1 MPGIVWIAVIGLLAG
16 IIARFLLPG
25 PNNPQG
31 FLVTMVIGIVGA
43 FVATFIGQ
51 SIGWYRHDQGA
62 GLIGAT
68 LGSIIVLFI
77 WHRLVVQRTVN
88 DPGVTSMAHLNTLFI
103 VSQMLRIPAPAAPT
117 TFGTCEAF
125 TVASV
130 ISLNSFMCASVA
142 GPAIPSATSPFFC

>member
-1 MPGIVWIAVIGLLAG
+1 MPGIIWIAIIGLLAG
-16 IIARFLLPG
+16 LIARFLLPG

-31 FLVTMVIGIVGA
+31 FLVTMVIGIAGA

-77 WHRLVVQRTVN
+77 WHRLVVQRTVT
-88 DPGVTSMAHLNTLFI
+88 DPGVTHANWPPP
-103 VSQMLRIPAPAAPT
+103 RA
-117 TFGTCEAF
+117 
-125 TVASV
+125 
-130 ISLNSFMCASVA
+130 
-142 GPAIPSATSPFFC
+142 

>member
-1 MPGIVWIAVIGLLAG
+1 MPGIIWIAVIGLLAG

-25 PNNPQG
+25 PNNPHG
-31 FLVTMVIGIVGA
+31 FIVTMAIGIAGA

-77 WHRLVVQRTVN
+77 WHRLVIQRTVN
-88 DPGVTSMAHLNTLFI
+88 DPGVTNANWPPPRT
-103 VSQMLRIPAPAAPT
+103 
-117 TFGTCEAF
+117 
-125 TVASV
+125 
-130 ISLNSFMCASVA
+130 
-142 GPAIPSATSPFFC
+142 

>member
-1 MPGIVWIAVIGLLAG
+1 MSGIIWIAIIGLLAG
-16 IIARFLLPG
+16 FIARFLLPG
-25 PNNPQG
+25 PNNSSG
-31 FLVTMVIGIVGA
+31 FLVTMVIGIAGA

-88 DPGVTSMAHLNTLFI
+88 DPGVARANWPPP
-103 VSQMLRIPAPAAPT
+103 RA
-117 TFGTCEAF
+117 
-125 TVASV
+125 
-130 ISLNSFMCASVA
+130 
-142 GPAIPSATSPFFC
+142 

>member
-1 MPGIVWIAVIGLLAG
+1 MPGIIWIAVIGLLAG

-77 WHRLVVQRTVN
+77 WHRLVVQRSVS
-88 DPGVTSMAHLNTLFI
+88 DPGVTSANWPPP
-103 VSQMLRIPAPAAPT
+103 RA
-117 TFGTCEAF
+117 
-125 TVASV
+125 
-130 ISLNSFMCASVA
+130 
-142 GPAIPSATSPFFC
+142 

>member
-1 MPGIVWIAVIGLLAG
+1 MPAIVWIAIIGLLAG

-25 PNNPQG
+25 PHNPQG

-77 WHRLVVQRTVN
+77 WHRLVVHRSVS
-88 DPGVTSMAHLNTLFI
+88 DPGVTNTNWPPP
-103 VSQMLRIPAPAAPT
+103 RA
-117 TFGTCEAF
+117 
-125 TVASV
+125 
-130 ISLNSFMCASVA
+130 
-142 GPAIPSATSPFFC
+142 

>member
-1 MPGIVWIAVIGLLAG
+1 MPGIIWIAVIGLLAG

-31 FLVTMVIGIVGA
+31 FLVTMVIGIAGA

-77 WHRLVVQRTVN
+77 WHRLVVQRAVN
-88 DPGVTSMAHLNTLFI
+88 DPGVINTNWPPP
-103 VSQMLRIPAPAAPT
+103 RT
-117 TFGTCEAF
+117 
-125 TVASV
+125 
-130 ISLNSFMCASVA
+130 
-142 GPAIPSATSPFFC
+142 

>member
-25 PNNPQG
+25 PNNPPG
-31 FLVTMVIGIVGA
+31 FLVTMVLGIAGS

-51 SIGWYRHDQGA
+51 SMGWYRHDQGA

-77 WHRLVVQRTVN
+77 WHRLVVHRSVN
-88 DPGVTSMAHLNTLFI
+88 DPGVTNTNWPPP
-103 VSQMLRIPAPAAPT
+103 RA
-117 TFGTCEAF
+117 
-125 TVASV
+125 
-130 ISLNSFMCASVA
+130 
-142 GPAIPSATSPFFC
+142 

>member
-1 MPGIVWIAVIGLLAG
+1 MPGIIWIAIIGLLAG

-25 PNNPQG
+25 PNNPHG
-31 FLVTMVIGIVGA
+31 FIVTMAIGIAGA

-77 WHRLVVQRTVN
+77 WHRLVIQRTVN
-88 DPGVTSMAHLNTLFI
+88 DPGVTNANWPPP
-103 VSQMLRIPAPAAPT
+103 RA
-117 TFGTCEAF
+117 
-125 TVASV
+125 
-130 ISLNSFMCASVA
+130 
-142 GPAIPSATSPFFC
+142 

>member
-1 MPGIVWIAVIGLLAG
+1 MPGIIWIAAIGLLAG

-25 PNNPQG
+25 PNNPHG
-31 FLVTMVIGIVGA
+31 FIVTMAIGIAGA

-68 LGSIIVLFI
+68 LGSIILLFI

-88 DPGVTSMAHLNTLFI
+88 DPGVTNANWTPP
-103 VSQMLRIPAPAAPT
+103 RT
-117 TFGTCEAF
+117 
-125 TVASV
+125 
-130 ISLNSFMCASVA
+130 
-142 GPAIPSATSPFFC
+142 

>member
-1 MPGIVWIAVIGLLAG
+1 MPGIVWIAIIGLLAG

-51 SIGWYRHDQGA
+51 SLGWYRHDQGA

-77 WHRLVVQRTVN
+77 WHRLVVHRSVS
-88 DPGVTSMAHLNTLFI
+88 DPGVTNTNWPPP
-103 VSQMLRIPAPAAPT
+103 RA
-117 TFGTCEAF
+117 
-125 TVASV
+125 
-130 ISLNSFMCASVA
+130 
-142 GPAIPSATSPFFC
+142 